1 MQELEIR
8 HDPEKRIVHTTVEG
22 HTAHVEYSI
31 HDGMLDILHTVVP
44 KPVEG
49 RGIASRLVEYAYD
62 YARRQGLG
70 PAATCSYARI
80 WLQRHGGTP

>member
-1 MQELEIR
+1 MEE
-8 HDPEKRIVHTTVEG
+8 IVHDQKRRRFQTSVEG
-22 HTAHVEYSI
+22 HTAYVEYDI